1 MNKPVRNI
9 SVILIVI
16 IIGALLIVPKLLISD
31 KNKQQGSSNQGSQ
44 QSETPVDVFVIK
56 PIDLENEVST
66 TGTIIAN
73 ETVDI
78 RSELTRKI
86 TGIYF
91 NEGTYVQQGKV
102 LFKLDDSDLL
112 ARLRRLDLDEEL
124 NLKQQDREKQLLDKG
139 LLNAEEYD
147 IRETNIEK
155 IRADIE
161 VLEVELSKT
170 EITAP
175 FSGITGFRNV
185 SIGSLVSN
193 AVDLTTIQDIS
204 RVKVDFSIPEKYIS
218 LFTIGQDITFNVEG
232 YDEDFTGK
240 VISYDPL
247 INENSRTIV
256 LRASANNKGSKL
268 LPGSFVKVK
277 LKLENIVNSIMI
289 PTESLIPKLKGQSV
303 ILYQN
308 GKAIFKDVETGIRG
322 EKEIQITSGIN
333 SGDTLVTTNI
343 LRLKPNNK
351 VKIVNIN

>member
-91 NEGTYVQQGKV
+91 KEGTYVPQGKV

-193 AVDLTTIQDIS
+193 AVVLTTYRIS
-204 RVKVDFSIPEKYIS
+204 AELKWIFQFLKSISAS
-218 LFTIGQDITFNVEG
+218 L
-232 YDEDFTGK
+232 
-240 VISYDPL
+240 
-247 INENSRTIV
+247 R
-256 LRASANNKGSKL
+256 
-268 LPGSFVKVK
+268 
-277 LKLENIVNSIMI
+277 
-289 PTESLIPKLKGQSV
+289 
-303 ILYQN
+303 
-308 GKAIFKDVETGIRG
+308 
-322 EKEIQITSGIN
+322 SGRI
-333 SGDTLVTTNI
+333 
-343 LRLKPNNK
+343 
-351 VKIVNIN
+351 